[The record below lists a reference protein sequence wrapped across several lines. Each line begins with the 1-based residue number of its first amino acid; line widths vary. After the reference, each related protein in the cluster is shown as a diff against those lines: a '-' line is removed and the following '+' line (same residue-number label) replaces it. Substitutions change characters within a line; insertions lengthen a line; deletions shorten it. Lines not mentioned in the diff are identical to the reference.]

1 MCAEVGIRSEGTDLP
16 EDATEEQVLK
26 VVRAYNKDRNIH
38 GILVQLPMPKHI
50 NEESVEG
57 GFIREGCGTGFIL

>member
-1 MCAEVGIRSEGTDLP
+1 MPEVGIRSEGTDLP

-38 GILVQLPMPKHI
+38 GILV
-50 NEESVEG
+50 
-57 GFIREGCGTGFIL
+57 